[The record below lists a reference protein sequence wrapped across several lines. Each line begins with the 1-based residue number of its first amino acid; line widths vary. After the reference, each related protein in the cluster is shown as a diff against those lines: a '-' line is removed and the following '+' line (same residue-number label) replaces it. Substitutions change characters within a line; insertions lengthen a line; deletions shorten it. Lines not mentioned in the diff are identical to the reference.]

1 MAKLLRKG
9 CDVVFQERFG
19 IKTQIEYLNDVE
31 VDSNVAARF
40 KRSWK
45 RFLPK
50 AKPIISEY
58 RGERLDAFFRQL
70 EIDGTDERYCRRVTI
85 RYISPKVG
93 YGVFATE
100 DIPPYSTLHHYTG
113 ILMLDDDI
121 DPDHDST
128 FSFSEYKDYSID
140 AMHKG
145 NWTRFMNH
153 GDPAKGATNVIPWE
167 HYIDEGPRVVFT
179 TGRFGVKKGR
189 QLLYSYGDEYWTERK
204 FVSL

>member
-1 MAKLLRKG
+1 MAKVLFKRY
-9 CDVVFQERFG
+9 DVVFRERFG
-19 IKTQIEYLNDVE
+19 IKTSIKYLQDIE
-31 VDSNVAARF
+31 VDQKISERF
-40 KRSWK
+40 HRSWK

-50 AKPIISEY
+50 ANPIISDY

-70 EIDGTDERYCRRVTI
+70 KSDGTDERYCRRITI

-100 DIPPYSTLHHYTG
+100 DIPPYSTLHHYAG
-113 ILMLDDDI
+113 VLMLDDDI

-128 FSFSEYKDYSID
+128 FSFTDYKTFSID
-140 AMHKG
+140 AMKKG

-153 GDPAKGATNVIPWE
+153 SPEGHPMNNVIPWE
-167 HYIDEGPRVVFT
+167 HYLPQGPRVVFT
-179 TGRFGVKKGR
+179 SGQNGIKKGR
-189 QLLYSYGDEYWTERK
+189 QLLYSYGDDYWTERK